1 MTFYCL
7 TKIIDLYDYCKKQHY
22 PIQGVKAINLFGV
35 LFVRKDAVL
44 SDVDI
49 NHEKIHTE
57 QMKELLF
64 VFFYLWYVI
73 EWFIRLFKE
82 GNAYMNI
89 SFENEAYFNQDNLN
103 YINERK
109 RFSFL
114 DYM

>member
-1 MTFYCL
+1 M
-7 TKIIDLYDYCKKQHY
+7 IIVRNNIIPFK
-22 PIQGVKAINLFGV
+22 GFKAINLFGI

-64 VFFYLWYVI
+64 IFFYVWYCI

-82 GNAYMNI
+82 GNAYMSI
-89 SFENEAYFNQDNLN
+89 SFENEAYFNQDNLG
-103 YINERK
+103 YISERK

>member
-1 MTFYCL
+1 M
-7 TKIIDLYDYCKKQHY
+7 IIVRNNIIPFK
-22 PIQGVKAINLFGV
+22 GFKAINLFGI

-82 GNAYMNI
+82 GNSYMNI
-89 SFENEAYFNQDNLN
+89 SFENEAYFNQDNLD

>member
-7 TKIIDLYDYCKKQHY
+7 TKIIDYMIIVRNSIILFK
-22 PIQGVKAINLFGV
+22 GFKAINLFGI
-35 LFVRKDAVL
+35 LFVRKDAVM

-64 VFFYLWYVI
+64 VLFYLWYVI

-89 SFENEAYFNQDNLN
+89 SFENEAYFNQENLD